1 VTPAEFW
8 KRNLLV
14 LSAGQLLAVCAM
26 SIVIPLIPFFVRELG
41 VTDRAAVERWSGLIF
56 SGPFL
61 AAAVMSP
68 VWGWL
73 GDRYGHKKMVVRAII
88 GLAVSNFFL
97 VLVQSPLQF
106 WLIRLAQGAVT
117 GFIPAALAITAAS
130 TPPAKL
136 PDAMG
141 KLAASASAGRL
152 IGPAVGGVLAGFL
165 PFRQLFLLTGVII
178 SVAAI
183 VVTAF
188 LQDPPRKPAAQSG
201 TATGNLR
208 WIFGE
213 RRLRVA
219 LPGLLVAMAGVSMV
233 MPVFPLYVED
243 LLGEGTDPKAMTGIG
258 FAIVAGCTLIA
269 SAFLGAIAAKIGLKI
284 VLLAGLGLS
293 SVALALHTAV
303 FAVPSMLAV
312 RALLGFAMAGVAP
325 VLVTM
330 ISRVAPEGMRGG
342 VTGYANSATILGFF
356 VGPVCG
362 GWLANLVGVRGV
374 FLVAAGITLA
384 CCVFAAVAI
393 RRTGGDRRIVPVA
406 DDVAR

>member
-1 VTPAEFW
+1 VTRAEPW

-14 LSAGQLLAVCAM
+14 LSAGQLLAVTAM

-61 AAAVMSP
+61 CAALMSP

-106 WLIRLAQGAVT
+106 WLIRLVQGAVT

-130 TPPAKL
+130 TPPEKL

-152 IGPAVGGVLAGFL
+152 VGPAIGGVLAGFL
-165 PFRQLFLLTGVII
+165 PFRQLFLLTGII
-178 SVAAI
+178 ITVAAV

-188 LQDPPRKPAAQSG
+188 LQDPPRKPVTEIGSAA
-201 TATGNLR
+201 GNLR
-208 WIFGE
+208 WILGE
-213 RRLRVA
+213 PKLRIA

-243 LLGEGTDPKAMTGIG
+243 LLGEGVDPKAMTGIG
-258 FAIVAGCTLIA
+258 FAIVAGCTLLA
-269 SAFLGAIAAKIGLKI
+269 SSFLGAIARKIGLKT
-284 VLLAGLGLS
+284 VLLAGLGVS

-303 FAVPSMLAV
+303 SSVAPMLAV
-312 RALLGFAMAGVAP
+312 RALLGLAMAGVAP

-330 ISRVAPEGMRGG
+330 ISRVAPDGMRGG

-374 FLVAAGITLA
+374 FVVAAGVTLA
-384 CCVFAAVAI
+384 CGIIAALAI
-393 RRTGGDRRIVPVA
+393 HRTGGDRRIVPLA
-406 DDVAR
+406 DS